1 MDKLIY
7 KYFNKNYRMT
17 LSTYSSYKL
26 YDKVSESDISLKTV
40 LISMTEIF
48 SVSQEEIHKVFE
60 KWSDKE
66 SVIINNRI
74 VELQEQLYIISGKSV
89 VISPNDINKL
99 LDKVS
104 EEERGIIFAPYLPA
118 NNVALINPEI

>member
-1 MDKLIY
+1 
-7 KYFNKNYRMT
+7 
-17 LSTYSSYKL
+17 
-26 YDKVSESDISLKTV
+26 
-40 LISMTEIF
+40 MTEIF